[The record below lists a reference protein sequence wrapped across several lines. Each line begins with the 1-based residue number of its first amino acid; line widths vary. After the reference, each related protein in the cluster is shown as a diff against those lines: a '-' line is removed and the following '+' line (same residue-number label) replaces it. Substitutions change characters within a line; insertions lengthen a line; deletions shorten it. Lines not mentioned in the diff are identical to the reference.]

1 MIQNSLK
8 TTVLLALG
16 AFVLT
21 ACESPENRAAREA
34 QFNGQPLNAV
44 IAQIG
49 KPSAQTA
56 DKVVWSFKETET
68 QFTPVYR
75 YNQYGQAILVGH
87 NRQNLTFTC
96 TYTARLNAGRVV
108 ESHYEGNSCM
118 RFAPKLGG

>member
-1 MIQNSLK
+1 MIQNSFN

-21 ACESPENRAAREA
+21 ACENPENRAAREA

-56 DKVVWSFKETET
+56 DKAVWSFTET
-68 QFTPVYR
+68 KTQYTPIYR
-75 YNQYGQAILVGH
+75 YNQYGQAILEGH
-87 NRQNLTFTC
+87 NRQNLTSTC
-96 TYTARLNAGRVV
+96 TYIAILDAGRVV
-108 ESHYEGNSCM
+108 ESHYEGNRCM
-118 RFAPKLGG
+118 RFAPKLSR

>member
-1 MIQNSLK
+1 MNSRYFK
-8 TTVLLALG
+8 TTALLLTGALAL
-16 AFVLT
+16 A

-34 QFNGQPLNAV
+34 QFNGQTLNAV

-56 DKVVWSFKETET
+56 DKAVWSFKETET

-87 NRQNLTFTC
+87 NRQNITLTC
-96 TYTARLNAGRVV
+96 TYTAKLNAGRVI
-108 ESHYEGNSCM
+108 ESRYEGNSCM
-118 RFAPKLGG
+118 RFAPAL